1 MRASLLWVML
11 CILCLAS
18 AKLAR
23 DPRRLQ
29 QMVVTHE
36 LFGSIEELA
45 ERRGLKLGKRKFFTQ
60 TSEKFQDTSS
70 PISTSEFQSSAQPL
84 QTSSTTPLADLQNHS
99 KTHVEK
105 ETTISLNESSSI
117 LLNNPIDI
125 STTDSSQKQTSHS
138 SQQSTAS
145 VRFKRALTFSTYDHY

>member
-45 ERRGLKLGKRKFFTQ
+45 ERRGLK
-60 TSEKFQDTSS
+60 
-70 PISTSEFQSSAQPL
+70 SSAQPL